1 MKELQNK
8 KVWIVLFDSNLEL
21 FNNELLDISK
31 HFRKMKQGDVGKKG
45 RPDIAHIGILNVCDF
60 PSYSRGDVGLILHT
74 IEDKVIF
81 IKDSWR
87 PPRNYINFSSLFA
100 QLLKLG
106 RVPPEGEPLLF
117 IRNSVLRDILRELK
131 VKKVILLSSH
141 GKKVNFEQYLISL
154 KPSTPVAFLVGAYAR
169 GAPRN
174 EILAI
179 SDEVISIYDKVLTT
193 NVVLSMLMCYV
204 EKVFL

>member
-1 MKELQNK
+1 MQNK
-8 KVWIVLFDSNLEL
+8 KVWVVLFDSNLEL

-31 HFRKMKQGDVGKKG
+31 HFRKMRRDDLGKRG
-45 RPDIAHIGILNVCDF
+45 RPDITHVGILNVCDF
-60 PSYSRGDVGLILHT
+60 PAYSRGEVGLILHT
-74 IEDKVIF
+74 IDNKVIL

-106 RVPPEGEPLLF
+106 RVPPEGEPLLLVS
-117 IRNSVLRDILRELK
+117 NSALKDTLSDLR
-131 VKKVILLSSH
+131 VKKVILLSSR
-141 GKKVNFEQYLISL
+141 GKKVNLEQYLTSL
-154 KPSTPVAFLVGAYAR
+154 RSNIPVAFLVGAYAR
-169 GAPRN
+169 GAPRD

-179 SDEVISIYDKVLTT
+179 SNEVISVYDKVLTT
-193 NVVLSMLMCYV
+193 NVVLSMLMCYL